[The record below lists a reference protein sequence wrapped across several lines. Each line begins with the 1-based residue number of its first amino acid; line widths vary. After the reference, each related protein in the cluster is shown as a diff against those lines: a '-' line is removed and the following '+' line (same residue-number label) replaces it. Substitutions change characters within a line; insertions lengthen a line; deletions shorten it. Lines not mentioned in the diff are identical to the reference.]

1 MPEYAP
7 QTARLWDPLTGEQ
20 KMELR
25 GHDHQVEVVVFAPI
39 ASYNAIREL
48 AGVPVRSRGVLRI
61 YLTLRSEHGS
71 GEKAWHIC
79 RHGFERQDNQALGHT
94 ERSDAEKP
102 CMVSFGVVLERD

>member
-1 MPEYAP
+1 MSHMSVRLEPLTNYAR

-48 AGVPVRSRGVLRI
+48 AGVPVRSCGD
-61 YLTLRSEHGS
+61 S
-71 GEKAWHIC
+71 
-79 RHGFERQDNQALGHT
+79 
-94 ERSDAEKP
+94 
-102 CMVSFGVVLERD
+102 